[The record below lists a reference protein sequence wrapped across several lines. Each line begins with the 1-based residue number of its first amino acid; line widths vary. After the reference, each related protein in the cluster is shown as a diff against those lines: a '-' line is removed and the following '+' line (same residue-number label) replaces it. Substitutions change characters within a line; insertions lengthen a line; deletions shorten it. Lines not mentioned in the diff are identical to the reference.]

1 MFRRKVVGGTSLGL
15 ARPSDRSLLAH
26 RRRHRL
32 ARQAGAV
39 FMRSTKPKDF
49 RSIPSASIDAHATSR
64 PTLCTARHQN
74 ARTRVDHRPIAFAI
88 SAPPLAL

>member
-1 MFRRKVVGGTSLGL
+1 
-15 ARPSDRSLLAH
+15 
-26 RRRHRL
+26 
-32 ARQAGAV
+32 
-39 FMRSTKPKDF
+39 MRSTKPKDF

-74 ARTRVDHRPIAFAI
+74 ARTRIDHRPIAFAI